1 MGIVTC
7 HLVRDINSQI
17 PIIAMLNW
25 YSYLSFGGIRQ
36 LQWAHRLVALGIAT
50 CHLAGYVNDFGPKPL
65 ADQGIATC
73 HLAGYVNI
81 VKDKAAQPRGIATCH
96 LAGYVNQFHL
106 RELRRHGIAT
116 CHLAGYVNRGQETA
130 DTPCGIATCHLAGY
144 VNQVVGISTL
154 KNTKILLLRQ
164 TKKLVNQHLPLTRRY
179 CGPHRQGYTGFDGTH
194 TSPSPQRCLIR
205 TRRAADLWSIRRC
218 LCIPAYRSLAAEAY

>member
-36 LQWAHRLVALGIAT
+36 RITPRACLKMWYSYLSFGGIRQLQWAHRLVAL
-50 CHLAGYVNDFGPKPL
+50 
-65 ADQGIATC
+65 
-73 HLAGYVNI
+73 
-81 VKDKAAQPRGIATCH
+81 
-96 LAGYVNQFHL
+96 
-106 RELRRHGIAT
+106 
-116 CHLAGYVNRGQETA
+116 
-130 DTPCGIATCHLAGY
+130 GIATCHLAGY

-179 CGPHRQGYTGFDGTH
+179 CGPHRQGYTGFNGAH